1 MIKRIGMRLQARV
14 FFRVLGS
21 DHAQT
26 ITGFKLFRNLP
37 IATQTILHDCGA
49 SNMTVASVA
58 AFEVKGFMT
67 SSYTNCLR
75 QECLVGRG
83 HVIP

>member
-1 MIKRIGMRLQARV
+1 MIKRIGYETASTC
-14 FFRVLGS
+14 FFLNRVLGS

-49 SNMTVASVA
+49 SNMTVASVT
-58 AFEVKGFMT
+58 AFEVKGFHDQF
-67 SSYTNCLR
+67 L
-75 QECLVGRG
+75 
-83 HVIP
+83 H